1 MVGKR
6 AQTQTGDAQ
15 APAVANTAPAVA
27 TTRGRMFAR
36 EVPALDLSAIS
47 LFVINDN
54 EFVRSYMERLFA
66 IMRVGR
72 VVTCADPLLAQDAI
86 KDANPD
92 IVLIDLDLTG
102 LDGLELVRR
111 IRRGELGVPKN
122 VAILVASAFVD
133 RDYVMKARNS
143 GTNWTLVKPL
153 TFRRLYEGLAR
164 VIMDERPFV
173 ETEAYTGP
181 DRRLLVGIAG
191 YDGFERRKE
200 RKQ

>member
-1 MVGKR
+1 MVGKP
-6 AQTQTGDAQ
+6 AKTQTTDARP
-15 APAVANTAPAVA
+15 PALASAAQVVSA
-27 TTRGRMFAR
+27 RGRMFAR

-72 VVTCADPLLAQDAI
+72 VVTCADPLLAKEAI
-86 KDANPD
+86 KTANPD
-92 IVLIDLDLTG
+92 IVVIDLDLAG
-102 LDGLELVRR
+102 LDGLELVRT
-111 IRRGELGVPKN
+111 IRRGEAGIPKN

-153 TFRRLYEGLAR
+153 SFRRLYEGLAR

-191 YDGFERRKE
+191 YDGFERRKD
-200 RKQ
+200 RKS

>member
-1 MVGKR
+1 MVGKP
-6 AQTQTGDAQ
+6 AKTQTTDARPPALASAAQ
-15 APAVANTAPAVA
+15 AVQA
-27 TTRGRMFAR
+27 RGRMFAR

-72 VVTCADPLLAQDAI
+72 VVTCADPLQAKEAI
-86 KDANPD
+86 KTANPD
-92 IVLIDLDLTG
+92 IVVIDLDLAG
-102 LDGLELVRR
+102 LDGLELVRT
-111 IRRGELGVPKN
+111 IRRGEAGIPKN

-153 TFRRLYEGLAR
+153 SFRRLYEGLAR

-191 YDGFERRKE
+191 YDGFERRKD
-200 RKQ
+200 RKS

>member
-1 MVGKR
+1 MVGKSVK
-6 AQTQTGDAQ
+6 TQTTDARPPALASAAQ
-15 APAVANTAPAVA
+15 AVS
-27 TTRGRMFAR
+27 TRGRMFAR

-72 VVTCADPLLAQDAI
+72 VVTCADPLLAKEAI
-86 KDANPD
+86 KTANPD
-92 IVLIDLDLTG
+92 IVVIDLDLAG
-102 LDGLELVRR
+102 LDGLELVRT
-111 IRRGELGVPKN
+111 IRRGEAGIPKN

-153 TFRRLYEGLAR
+153 SFRRLYEGLAR

-191 YDGFERRKE
+191 YDGFERRKD
-200 RKQ
+200 RKS

>member
-1 MVGKR
+1 MVGKP
-6 AQTQTGDAQ
+6 AKTQTTDARPPALASAAQ
-15 APAVANTAPAVA
+15 AVSA
-27 TTRGRMFAR
+27 RGRMFAR

-72 VVTCADPLLAQDAI
+72 VVTCADPLLAKEAI
-86 KDANPD
+86 KTANPD
-92 IVLIDLDLTG
+92 IVVIDLDLAG
-102 LDGLELVRR
+102 LDGLELVRT
-111 IRRGELGVPKN
+111 IRRGEAGIPKN

-153 TFRRLYEGLAR
+153 SFRRLYEGLAR

-191 YDGFERRKE
+191 YDGFERRKD
-200 RKQ
+200 RKS